1 MKNIQASSK
10 YLANMCVRS
19 LQLCPTLCDPIG
31 CNLPGSSVSGISQR
45 EILEWVAMPFSGDF
59 PNPGIEPASPESPAL
74 AGRYFTPE
82 PSGKPYFMICL
93 IVITLFTEDRVI

>member
-1 MKNIQASSK
+1 MGFPREK
-10 YLANMCVRS
+10 YW
-19 LQLCPTLCDPIG
+19 
-31 CNLPGSSVSGISQR
+31 SG
-45 EILEWVAMPFSGDF
+45 VAMPFSGDF

-93 IVITLFTEDRVI
+93 IVITLFTGDRVI

>member
-1 MKNIQASSK
+1 MHAQSLSHVWLLAAPWTVTHQAPLS
-10 YLANMCVRS
+10 
-19 LQLCPTLCDPIG
+19 IG
-31 CNLPGSSVSGISQR
+31 FPRQEYWSGLPF
-45 EILEWVAMPFSGDF
+45 PFLGDF

-93 IVITLFTEDRVI
+93 IVITLFTGDRVI

>member
-1 MKNIQASSK
+1 MICVLSHFSHVQLFVMLWTVTHQA
-10 YLANMCVRS
+10 
-19 LQLCPTLCDPIG
+19 P
-31 CNLPGSSVSGISQR
+31 LPMGFLR
-45 EILEWVAMPFSGDF
+45 KEILEWVAMLSSGDF

-93 IVITLFTEDRVI
+93 IVITLFTGDRVI